1 MDPFSVYI
9 YANDRC
15 VTRVATLK
23 KKKCQV
29 FYMPLS
35 IKVITITYRKGVAL
49 LIN

>member
-1 MDPFSVYI
+1 MDSFSVYI
-9 YANDRC
+9 YANDHC

-23 KKKCQV
+23 KKRQI

-35 IKVITITYRKGVAL
+35 IEVITITYIKAVAL

>member
-23 KKKCQV
+23 KKV
-29 FYMPLS
+29 PDILHAFEY
-35 IKVITITYRKGVAL
+35 
-49 LIN
+49 

>member
-9 YANDRC
+9 YANYC
-15 VTRVATLK
+15 HGTQVAALK
-23 KKKCQV
+23 KKSQL

-35 IKVITITYRKGVAL
+35 IEVITITYIKGVAL

>member
-9 YANDRC
+9 YANDCRG
-15 VTRVATLK
+15 TQVATLK
-23 KKKCQV
+23 KKSQL

-35 IKVITITYRKGVAL
+35 IEVITITYIKGLAL